1 MDVGDESR
9 LVDDWIRE
17 IESTINGTP
26 VEGAR
31 TEVALGH
38 SEMKNDL
45 APVRAQDRR
54 EPFHHVSLRR
64 AGPPG
69 VKTSL
74 STDQSHHPGASY
86 GAAFHTS

>member
-38 SEMKNDL
+38 SEMKTTL
-45 APVRAQDRR
+45 LLY
-54 EPFHHVSLRR
+54 EH
-64 AGPPG
+64 
-69 VKTSL
+69 KI
-74 STDQSHHPGASY
+74 
-86 GAAFHTS
+86 AANPSITFPCDEQGRPA